1 MGADALVARR
11 VARRHGNTAAV
22 RLLWQKAF
30 PMHYACSKGEAEVVE
45 AWLRAGSID
54 VNACD
59 WKGRTLLHEAS
70 RGGHA
75 LLVRTLLGAQA
86 RVDAED
92 DACMTPL
99 RMAARA
105 PHVDVFRELVSAG
118 ADACAA
124 MHAATHASGAG
135 EAFDEELG

>member
-86 RVDAED
+86 RVDAFVHRVADLTARHGSTRGNGRPGPSSNAGGGSKLWRVAASELTSE
-92 DACMTPL
+92 AT
-99 RMAARA
+99 AAR
-105 PHVDVFRELVSAG
+105 S
-118 ADACAA
+118 
-124 MHAATHASGAG
+124 
-135 EAFDEELG
+135 